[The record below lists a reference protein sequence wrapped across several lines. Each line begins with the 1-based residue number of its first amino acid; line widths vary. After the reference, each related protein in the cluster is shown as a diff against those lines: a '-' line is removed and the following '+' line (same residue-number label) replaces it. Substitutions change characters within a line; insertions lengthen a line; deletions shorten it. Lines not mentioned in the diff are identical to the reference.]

1 MDICNPWRDISSGVG
16 NSSAQTVG
24 VHALVNGRTRKRSAA
39 GGWSEAEVCAEEVT
53 APREPLRQHREATA
67 SGSAVA
73 KGYREAAAGREA
85 FPSREGARHHW
96 ETAAGREGTRH
107 HREETTSRKGTRQH
121 REETPS
127 REEAKMS
134 MGSEQRA
141 SAWQLGEECIKERAA
156 VRRRVH

>member
-73 KGYREAAAGREA
+73 KGYREAAAGKEA
-85 FPSREGARHHW
+85 FPSREGA
-96 ETAAGREGTRH
+96 
-107 HREETTSRKGTRQH
+107 RQH

-127 REEAKMS
+127 REEAKLAMDS
-134 MGSEQRA
+134 AQRA